1 MFSPV
6 WLPLAHAATDF
17 TCRILVFI
25 IYKQKSFSFPPA
37 ESQRHFQAGASL
49 TSPSVLEFL
58 LWTPL
63 NGVFSSPQISP
74 SDLPHCNRSVRLSS
88 SVIGSVSHSFSLHSF
103 LGSALSPLC
112 TVRHAFLPLVSC
124 GIILSQPRVCSCD
137 LGLELTVSR
146 LLLLLLCGF
155 FSPLLR
161 LFCGS

>member
-1 MFSPV
+1 MLQETLRVESFYSS
-6 WLPLAHAATDF
+6 
-17 TCRILVFI
+17 
-25 IYKQKSFSFPPA
+25 IYKQKSFGFPPA
-37 ESQRHFQAGASL
+37 ESHRHFQAGASL

-63 NGVFSSPQISP
+63 NGVLSSHQVSP

-112 TVRHAFLPLVSC
+112 TVRLAFLPLVSC
-124 GIILSQPRVCSCD
+124 GIILSQPGIVRSCD
-137 LGLELTVSR
+137 PGLELTVSR
-146 LLLLLLCGF
+146 LLLLLPLLLCGF
-155 FSPLLR
+155 FSPPLR